1 MYLAP
6 IISQHLDTLHQSQHL
21 GIVFLQIMLWNWG
34 AVHKEWHLLEIL
46 GSFGKCNGLWPLQEP
61 HLLRLR
67 YELFTFYFLYHFTF
81 YVIFKLK
88 HVFSSTVLTIHTPN
102 NSLSIIYHENNIQSP
117 IRTYSNIAL
126 CEHCI
131 IF

>member
-1 MYLAP
+1 MY
-6 IISQHLDTLHQSQHL
+6 
-21 GIVFLQIMLWNWG
+21 
-34 AVHKEWHLLEIL
+34 KEWHLPEIL

-88 HVFSSTVLTIHTPN
+88 HVFCSTVLTIHTPN
-102 NSLSIIYHENNIQSP
+102 NSLPIIYHENNIQSP

-131 IF
+131 IFDVPEGIPSIKFHFATVDFAPSCVISFYHIF

>member
-1 MYLAP
+1 M
-6 IISQHLDTLHQSQHL
+6 
-21 GIVFLQIMLWNWG
+21 
-34 AVHKEWHLLEIL
+34 HKEWHLPEIL

>member
-1 MYLAP
+1 M
-6 IISQHLDTLHQSQHL
+6 HR
-21 GIVFLQIMLWNWG
+21 
-34 AVHKEWHLLEIL
+34 EWHLPEIL

-61 HLLRLR
+61 HLLRLSFSR
-67 YELFTFYFLYHFTF
+67 IRIVHILLLYHFTF

-102 NSLSIIYHENNIQSP
+102 NYLSIIYHENNIQSP

-126 CEHCI
+126 CEHWV
-131 IF
+131 IFYVPEGIPSIKFHFATVYFAPSCVISFYYVF